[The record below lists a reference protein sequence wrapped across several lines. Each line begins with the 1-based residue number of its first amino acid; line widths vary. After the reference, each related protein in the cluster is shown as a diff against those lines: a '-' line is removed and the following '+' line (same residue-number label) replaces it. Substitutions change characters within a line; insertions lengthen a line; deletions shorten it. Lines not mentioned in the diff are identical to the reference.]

1 MRTRTV
7 LFILALGIALI
18 MTSAC
23 YRDALKEPS
32 PDGPST
38 IHLTF
43 TLTAN
48 PNVINATTQRSISEI
63 KVVLKDGNVP
73 LMNAVVYFSILSGP
87 GYFYDYSQRCVVRS
101 NENGVASVA
110 FLGPLQSEIATDQD
124 VVIRA
129 QLETNSPGHL
139 HKDVTVHI
147 LRAPD

>member
-7 LFILALGIALI
+7 LFILGLGIALI

-23 YRDALKEPS
+23 SRDALKEPS

-38 IHLTF
+38 IHVTF
-43 TLTAN
+43 TLTAH
-48 PNVINATTQRSISEI
+48 PNVINATALRPTSEI

-87 GYFYDYSQRCVVRS
+87 GYFYDYSQRCIVRS
-101 NENGVASVA
+101 NENGVASVT

-139 HKDVTVHI
+139 YKDVTVHV

>member
-7 LFILALGIALI
+7 LFILGLGIALI

-23 YRDALKEPS
+23 SRDALKEPS

-48 PNVINATTQRSISEI
+48 PNVINATALRPTSQI

-87 GYFYDYSQRCVVRS
+87 GYFYDYSQRCIIRS
-101 NENGVASVA
+101 NENGVASVM

-139 HKDVTVHI
+139 YKDVTVHV

>member
-7 LFILALGIALI
+7 LFILGLSIALI

-23 YRDALKEPS
+23 SRDALIEPS

-48 PNVINATTQRSISEI
+48 PNVINATALRPTSQI

-87 GYFYDYSQRCVVRS
+87 GYFYDYSQRCIIRS
-101 NENGVASVA
+101 NENGVASVM

-139 HKDVTVHI
+139 YKDVTVHV